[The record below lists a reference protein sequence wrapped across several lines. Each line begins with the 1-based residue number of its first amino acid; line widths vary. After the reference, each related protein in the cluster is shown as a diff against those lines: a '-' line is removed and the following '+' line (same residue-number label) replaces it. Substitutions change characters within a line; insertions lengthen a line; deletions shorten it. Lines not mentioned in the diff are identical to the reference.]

1 MLKKL
6 FTAIGGGIK
15 DIQVAV
21 VDTAE
26 YIVDEVSSIPNA
38 LSDGYS
44 KGLITAEEET
54 EEPLESDG
62 VTSAP
67 TQEIRKTF
75 PANNS

>member
-1 MLKKL
+1 MLKQL

-21 VDTAE
+21 IDTAE
-26 YIVDEVSSIPNA
+26 YVYDEVSSIPDA
-38 LSDGYS
+38 LSDGYN

-62 VTSAP
+62 VTSVPA
-67 TQEIRKTF
+67 TEFKKTF